1 MSLHAMVVLLR
12 ICKAEWPQSFT
23 GMTKADGEAR
33 LNLWAQMFA
42 DDDVGLVGAAVK
54 AIIVAGNREFA
65 PNVGQIK
72 EQMRKLTSPEDTSEA
87 EAWALIR
94 KAISN
99 SGYEAVA
106 EFEKLPPMLQRI
118 VGSPSQLRDWSMIDS
133 ETVNSV
139 VMSNVQRAFRSV
151 QQREQ
156 EKAKLPPSVQALLG
170 GLSAQ
175 MALGDGG

>member
-1 MSLHAMVVLLR
+1 MTLQETVEILR

-42 DDDVGLVGAAVK
+42 DDDAGLVGAAVK
-54 AIIVAGNREFA
+54 TIIVAGNREFA
-65 PNVGQIK
+65 PGVGQIK
-72 EQMRKLTSPEDTSEA
+72 EEMRKLTAPIENGEA

-99 SGYEAVA
+99 SGYEAVE
-106 EFEKLPPMLQRI
+106 EFAKLPPMLQRI

-139 VMSNVQRAFRSV
+139 VMSNVQRAYRSM
-151 QQREQ
+151 QKREQ
-156 EKAKLPPSVQALLG
+156 EREKLPPDVKALIANM
-170 GLSAQ
+170 AQ
-175 MALGDGG
+175 KMLPE

>member
-1 MSLHAMVVLLR
+1 MTLQETVEILR

-42 DDDVGLVGAAVK
+42 DDDAGLVGAAVK

-72 EQMRKLTSPEDTSEA
+72 EQMRKLTSAEDTSEA

-106 EFEKLPPMLQRI
+106 EFEKLPPTLQRI

-139 VMSNVQRAFRSV
+139 VMSNVQRAYRSI
-151 QQREQ
+151 QKREQ
-156 EKAKLPPSVQALLG
+156 EIEKLPSDVKELIATMSRKMLPE
-170 GLSAQ
+170 
-175 MALGDGG
+175 

>member
-1 MSLHAMVVLLR
+1 MTLHETVEILR

-87 EAWALIR
+87 EAWAMIR
-94 KAISN
+94 AAISN
-99 SGYEAVA
+99 GLYGAA
-106 EFEKLPPMLQRI
+106 EEFAKLPPLCQKI
-118 VGSPSQLRDWSMIDS
+118 VGSPSQLRDWAACDS
-133 ETVNSV
+133 DEIATVV
-139 VMSNVQRAFRSV
+139 ASNFQRAFRSV

-156 EKAKLPPSVQALLG
+156 ERAKLPASVKMLIE
-170 GLSAQ
+170 GLSDRL
-175 MALGDGG
+175 ALES